1 MENTFGSF
9 LRQKRQEKN
18 LTQKELSKLLF
29 VSESTVSKWEKD
41 VAHPD
46 ITLLPKLS
54 EILSVSEHELITAS
68 VDNKAREEKNQA
80 KKWRVFSLSWSL
92 FFYIAYGIALIPC
105 FICNLAINK
114 TLSWFW
120 IVLSALILAFTFTNL
135 PKLIKKY
142 KLILIP
148 LSQYLALVLLLG
160 VCCIYTGGNWFWIP
174 VLSVLLCLTI
184 IFAPIYIAK
193 YNAFSKIKK
202 YNDLVSVAV
211 DFLMLNILLIV
222 INAYTLTN
230 GYADGWWYF
239 KIALPIVLCV
249 YLALN
254 IIMSVRFL
262 KINRFLKT
270 SFILL
275 LSNAFLYLPP
285 LFIKVKNPEIQ
296 KEIDEINIFKANL
309 FSWQTGVTLEQNI
322 HLIIC
327 LTLLFLALVFLTVG
341 LIRHFRR
348 KNKCK

>member
-1 MENTFGSF
+1 
-9 LRQKRQEKN
+9 
-18 LTQKELSKLLF
+18 
-29 VSESTVSKWEKD
+29 
-41 VAHPD
+41 VAR
-46 ITLLPKLS
+46 IS
-54 EILSVSEHELITAS
+54 
-68 VDNKAREEKNQA
+68 
-80 KKWRVFSLSWSL
+80 
-92 FFYIAYGIALIPC
+92 C
-105 FICNLAINK
+105 FIWNLAIDK

-174 VLSVLLCLTI
+174 ALSVFLGLTI
-184 IFAPIYIAK
+184 IFAPIFIAK
-193 YNAFSKIKK
+193 YEVFSKIRK
-202 YNDLVSVAV
+202 YNDFISVAV

-239 KIALPIVLCV
+239 EIALPIVLCV

-262 KINRFLKT
+262 KTNRFLKT
-270 SFILL
+270 SVILL

-309 FSWQTGVTLEQNI
+309 FSWQISVTLEQNI

-327 LTLLFLALVFLTVG
+327 LTLLFLALVFLTIG
-341 LIRHFRR
+341 LIRHCRR
-348 KNKCK
+348 CK

>member
-9 LRQKRQEKN
+9 LKQKRQEKD
-18 LTQKELSKLLF
+18 LTQKQLSKLLF
-29 VSESTVSKWEKD
+29 VSESAVSKWEKD

-54 EILSVSEHELITAS
+54 EILGVSEHELITAS

-80 KKWRVFSLSWSL
+80 KKWRTFSLSWSL

-105 FICNLAINK
+105 FICNIAINK

-135 PKLIKKY
+135 PKLIKKH

-148 LSQYLALVLLLG
+148 ISQYLGLVLLLG
-160 VCCIYTGGNWFWIP
+160 VCCIYTNGNWFWTAS
-174 VLSVLLCLTI
+174 LSVLLGLII
-184 IFAPIYIAK
+184 IFAPVYIAK
-193 YNAFSKIKK
+193 YEVFSKIKK
-202 YNDLVSVAV
+202 YNDFISVAV

-222 INAYTLTN
+222 INIHTLTN
-230 GYADGWWYF
+230 GNADGWWYF

-254 IIMSVRFL
+254 ILLSVRL
-262 KINRFLKT
+262 LRINRFLKT
-270 SFILL
+270 SIVLFLT
-275 LSNAFLYLPP
+275 NAFLYLPP
-285 LFIKVKNPEIQ
+285 LFIKAKNLELQ
-296 KEIDEINIFKANL
+296 KEIDDMNIFKANL
-309 FSWQTGVTLEQNI
+309 SSWQIDVTLEQNI

-327 LTLLFLALVFLTVG
+327 LTLLLLSLVFLVTG
-341 LIRHFRR
+341 LIRHCTR
-348 KNKCK
+348 KK

>member
-1 MENTFGSF
+1 MENSFGSF
-9 LRQKRQEKN
+9 LSQKRKEKN

-54 EILSVSEHELITAS
+54 EILGVSEHELITAS

-80 KKWRVFSLSWSL
+80 KKWRVFSLFWSL

-160 VCCIYTGGNWFWIP
+160 VCCIYTGGNWFWIAT
-174 VLSVLLCLTI
+174 LSVLLGLII

-193 YNAFSKIKK
+193 YEVFSNLKK
-202 YNDLVSVAV
+202 FNDFISVAV
-211 DFLMLNILLIV
+211 DFLVLNILLVV
-222 INAYTLTN
+222 INTYTLTN
-230 GYADGWWYF
+230 GYADGWYL

-270 SFILL
+270 SIVLL
-275 LSNAFLYLPP
+275 LSNVFLYLPP
-285 LFIKVKNPEIQ
+285 LFIKTKNLEIQ
-296 KEIDEINIFKANL
+296 STIDEINIFKANL
-309 FSWQTGVTLEQNI
+309 SSWQIGVTLEQNI

-341 LIRHFRR
+341 LIRNYG
-348 KNKCK
+348 KKK